1 MPRPAQRS
9 AAEQELIL
17 EYARRWRS
25 LHDTWQPPPKPL
37 PPADLME
44 AAERWHRE
52 RLRARAAAEQE
63 AERRRFEEATR
74 AHRAL
79 SLDSQLSGAAAG
91 SATQHRK
98 ASQLNSALG
107 RVVLADRAATA
118 FATPGGDAGG
128 GRGHGEDGEL
138 TADGDGGGGD
148 EEKPEEEMQ
157 GTGAPADAQAR
168 RLSHEPTSPRSP
180 AGSRRLRCTL
190 GKDRRMLLVPR
201 CASFEE
207 VLDLAKAKF
216 EVREKRARLLCPDP
230 QCPDDLITLTCDA
243 DYEFMRNEHGE
254 KLALHLELFDAED
267 AEGAPGD
274 SQTPA
279 KSSGGAKMGT
289 PGTPGTVPG
298 EMIMG
303 AFAEVF
309 AQAFSRSMMSNPS
322 PAAFQPRTPP
332 YAPPPP
338 PPAAPPTQPPPAVFA
353 PPPPMAPPP
362 MAPPPLAP
370 PPLAPP
376 PLAPTKAVSPPPP
389 PPPPPRAAAAADE
402 PPTAPK
408 EKRGGGGSGPL
419 YVQGY
424 RPEVVKKTR
433 HPKQV
438 QKGLEAAFRKRQN
451 LALKERRDEVVAAL
465 RRVAFEPLEDEGALR
480 RLFTEVSEYLSQVI
494 ACGWPLSV

>member
-1 MPRPAQRS
+1 
-9 AAEQELIL
+9 
-17 EYARRWRS
+17 
-25 LHDTWQPPPKPL
+25 
-37 PPADLME
+37 
-44 AAERWHRE
+44 
-52 RLRARAAAEQE
+52 
-63 AERRRFEEATR
+63 
-74 AHRAL
+74 
-79 SLDSQLSGAAAG
+79 
-91 SATQHRK
+91 
-98 ASQLNSALG
+98 
-107 RVVLADRAATA
+107 
-118 FATPGGDAGG
+118 
-128 GRGHGEDGEL
+128 
-138 TADGDGGGGD
+138 
-148 EEKPEEEMQ
+148 MQ
-157 GTGAPADAQAR
+157 GTGAPADAQAH

-243 DYEFMRNEHGE
+243 DFEFMRNEHGE
-254 KLALHLELFDAED
+254 KLALHLELLDADD
-267 AEGAPGD
+267 AEGGAGD

-279 KSSGGAKMGT
+279 KSGGGAKMST

-338 PPAAPPTQPPPAVFA
+338 PPAAPPTQPPPTAFA
-353 PPPPMAPPP
+353 PPPMAPPP

-376 PLAPTKAVSPPPP
+376 KAVSSPPPPPP
-389 PPPPPRAAAAADE
+389 PPPPPRAAAAAEE
-402 PPTAPK
+402 PPTVPK
-408 EKRGGGGSGPL
+408 EKRGGSGGGPL

-438 QKGLEAAFRKRQN
+438 TRHPKPDLNLSQTATPNLTQTRPKPPPQTGAKGARGRLSQAPEPRSQGATRRGSRGAAARCVR
-451 LALKERRDEVVAAL
+451 AVGGRRGPAAPLHGSVRVPVAGGCIQIA
-465 RRVAFEPLEDEGALR
+465 RVHDDCLPHQGALS
-480 RLFTEVSEYLSQVI
+480 LGGSEECL
-494 ACGWPLSV
+494 